1 MKYVGCLL
9 LLLLLWFVTNA
20 SPATDDKQSLTA
32 AEIINKHLE
41 AVGGKQA
48 LAKLKSRVAIGTVR
62 KENEPEVRMAIVS
75 ESPNRVSAVYV
86 FERFDWHLTFDGK
99 KSFVR
104 GGPPFPRDFT
114 PIQDK
119 YNEMLSSGLMFNS
132 ISLYNLLLD
141 SESNGVKFEAKGT
154 KKIKDRLAYVV
165 EVKKG
170 KVSARLFFDAENF
183 MWVRTEY
190 GRASTSK
197 SIQPFTNESVS
208 HADDEMSVD
217 FYFETSDFREADGVK
232 LPFKFEQV
240 ITYPILKQKRAGT
253 ISGTITEYQH
263 NVLIDPKM
271 FQ

>member
-1 MKYVGCLL
+1 LL
-9 LLLLLWFVTNA
+9 GFTA
-20 SPATDDKQSLTA
+20 STAVADNPQALTA
-32 AEIINKHLE
+32 ADIINKHLV
-41 AVGGKQA
+41 AVGGKEA

-62 KENEPEVRMAIVS
+62 KENEPEVKMAIVS
-75 ESPNRVSAVYV
+75 ESPNRVSALYI
-86 FERFDWHLTFDGK
+86 FERFDFQLTYDGK

-104 GGPPFPRDFT
+104 GPVFPRDFS

-119 YNEMLSSGLMFNS
+119 YNEMLSSGVMFNS

-141 SESNGVKFEAKGT
+141 GESNGAKFEAKGT

-170 KVSARLFFDAENF
+170 KATARLYFDAENF

-190 GRASTSK
+190 GRANVSK
-197 SIQPFTNESVS
+197 SIQPFTNDVVS
-208 HADDEMSVD
+208 HADDEMTVD
-217 FYFETSDFREADGVK
+217 FYFDTSDFREVDGVK

-240 ITYPILKQKRAGT
+240 ITYPILRQKRAG
-253 ISGTITEYQH
+253 SMVGTIVEYQH
-263 NVLIDPKM
+263 NVPIDPKM

>member
-1 MKYVGCLL
+1 MRFFPVCLILL
-9 LLLLLWFVTNA
+9 LLLGGFTVTAVAGNPQA
-20 SPATDDKQSLTA
+20 PTA
-32 AEIINKHLE
+32 AEIINKHLA
-41 AVGGKQA
+41 AVGGREA

-62 KENEPEVRMAIVS
+62 KENEPEVKMAIVS

-86 FERFDWHLTFDGK
+86 FERFDWQMTYDGK

-104 GGPPFPRDFT
+104 GGPPVPHDFT

-119 YNEMLSSGLMFNS
+119 YNEMLASGLMFNS

-165 EVKKG
+165 EVKKA
-170 KVSARLFFDAENF
+170 KVSARLYFDAETF

-190 GRASTSK
+190 GRANVSQP
-197 SIQPFTNESVS
+197 IQPFTNESVNHS
-208 HADDEMSVD
+208 GDEMSVD
-217 FYFETSDFREADGVK
+217 FYFDTSDFREADGVK

-240 ITYPILKQKRAGT
+240 VTYPILKQKRAGT
-253 ISGTITEYQH
+253 ISGTISEYQH
-263 NVLIDPKM
+263 NVQIDPKM

>member
-1 MKYVGCLL
+1 MKYFLCCLIVLL
-9 LLLLLWFVTNA
+9 LLGSAISTVTADNPQA
-20 SPATDDKQSLTA
+20 PTA
-32 AEIINKHLE
+32 AEIINKHLA
-41 AVGGKQA
+41 AVGGKEA

-75 ESPNRVSAVYV
+75 ESPNRVSAIYI

-104 GGPPFPRDFT
+104 GGPPFPHDFT

-170 KVSARLFFDAENF
+170 KVSARLYFDAENF
-183 MWVRTEY
+183 MWVRTDY
-190 GRASTSK
+190 GRASISK

-208 HADDEMSVD
+208 HSDDEMSVD

-240 ITYPILKQKRAGT
+240 VTYPILRQKRAGT
-253 ISGTITEYQH
+253 ISGTISEYQH
-263 NVLIDPKM
+263 NVPIDPKM